1 MGHYVIKR
9 VMMAVPLLLL
19 ITLVSFVIIQLP
31 PGDYLTTYIARLSAA
46 GQEVNDAEKAALTKL
61 YGLDRPMYV
70 QYLYWLG
77 GILRGNFGMSFDY
90 NQPVNAIIW
99 DRVGL
104 TAVIAVC
111 SLIFSWVVGFFV
123 GTYAATHQ
131 YSIGDYFFTFLGFIG
146 LAVPGFLL
154 ALILMWVAFAYF
166 GQSVG
171 GLFSPE
177 YQTAPW
183 SVAKFIDMVGHLWIP
198 TVIVGLSGTAV
209 NIRVLRANLLDELN
223 KPYVITARAKGLP
236 EWRVLYQYPLRI
248 ALIPFVSVVGW
259 SLPLLVSGEVI
270 TSVVL
275 SLPTSGPV
283 LLQALRTQD
292 MYLAGSFILLLSM
305 LTVIGTLV
313 SDILLA
319 MLDPRIRYE

>member
-283 LLQALRTQD
+283 LLQALQSQD